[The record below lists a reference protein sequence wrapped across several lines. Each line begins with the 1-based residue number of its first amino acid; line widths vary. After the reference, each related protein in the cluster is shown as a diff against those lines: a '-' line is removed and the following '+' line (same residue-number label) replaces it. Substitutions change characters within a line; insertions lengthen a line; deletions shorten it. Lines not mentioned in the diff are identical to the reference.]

1 MYENIL
7 EKAQLNIELMTLVF
21 ESLIIEPPE
30 KLTLK
35 NSLNFYTRITPIA
48 FYSSR
53 INFSRNWEGCQYVV
67 LKNI

>member
-35 NSLNFYTRITPIA
+35 N
-48 FYSSR
+48 
-53 INFSRNWEGCQYVV
+53 
-67 LKNI
+67 